1 MPIMSVVPPPP
12 VIDSP
17 CVRNCCLDDDDIC
30 LGCGRSLQE
39 ITRWSTSNDASKQV
53 ILLAAA
59 ERRELTERR
68 QRQF

>member
-1 MPIMSVVPPPP
+1 MSLLPPPTL
-12 VIDSP
+12 IDSP

-39 ITRWSTSNDASKQV
+39 ITRWSTSNDAGKRV

-59 ERRELTERR
+59 ERRQLTQMRQSRR
-68 QRQF
+68 LE